1 MKRLL
6 FLLSLLFSFNAF
18 SQNQDNSINQSSKID
33 SSYLSYNY
41 ALLYQKYVEENKL
54 DSASLIII
62 NWESELGE
70 SEPIFRAKV
79 LLALKEK
86 GYLEDTLQ
94 TESSLNYINN
104 YIDRVY
110 IERSSNYIM
119 YDDNKPYFGYI
130 PISKEYDNF
139 TKHKAIELKDKFKK
153 KSLEYNV
160 CDFYGTNPDSLFVRL
175 QDDSLKNT
183 KLGKAYNKVLKRY
196 LNEPY
201 FVTNF
206 SLGAWIP
213 TGMSMKNFG
222 IHPDLGFL
230 FGVQV
235 NKMTYGLDMHIR
247 FVDTPNSYLAR
258 RNKDDVDPEK
268 TKRFFCTY
276 VGFDVKRSLI
286 KEKNV
291 ELKAMCGLGLDF
303 LEVFSS
309 DNDDEYN
316 GTRITS
322 YNFNF
327 GLGGT
332 YKFSDFNLGVEAK
345 YNIVDYTLGHHLDFK
360 GNYFSLSLIFG
371 GIFKTNDQNF
381 LDGLEIVN
389 TMISSF

>member
-18 SQNQDNSINQSSKID
+18 SQNQDSTINQSPKVDYSYI
-33 SSYLSYNY
+33 SSNC
-41 ALLYQKYVEENKL
+41 ALLYQTYIEENKL
-54 DSASLIII
+54 DSASLII
-62 NWESELGE
+62 NYWESQLGE

-79 LLALKEK
+79 LLSLKEK
-86 GYLEDTLQ
+86 GYLEDNLQ

-104 YIDRVY
+104 YIDRVD
-110 IERSSNYIM
+110 IERTSNYIV

-130 PISKEYDNF
+130 PISKEYDSF
-139 TKHKAIELKDKFKK
+139 TKLKAIELKDKFKK
-153 KSLEYNV
+153 KSLEYTI
-160 CDFYGTNPDSLFVRL
+160 CEFYGNNPDSLFVRL
-175 QDDSLKNT
+175 QDDSLKNK
-183 KLGKAYNKVLKRY
+183 KLGKEYSKMLKRY

-230 FGVQV
+230 FGVQI
-235 NKMTYGLDMHIR
+235 NKMTYGLDMHMR

-258 RNKDDVDPEK
+258 RNKEDVDPEK

-276 VGFDVKRSLI
+276 IGFDVKRSLI
-286 KEKNV
+286 KEKKV

-303 LEVFSS
+303 LEVFPS
-309 DNDDEYN
+309 DNDEEYN

-327 GLGGT
+327 GLGGI
-332 YKFSDFNLGVEAK
+332 YKFNDLNLGVEAK

-360 GNYFSLSLIFG
+360 GNYFSLSLIVG

-381 LDGLEIVN
+381 LDGLEMFN

>member
-6 FLLSLLFSFNAF
+6 ILSFLLLSFNAF
-18 SQNQDNSINQSSKID
+18 SQNQDSSINQSSKID
-33 SSYLSYNY
+33 FSYISSNY
-41 ALLYQKYVEENKL
+41 ASLYQKYIEENKL
-54 DSASLIII
+54 DSARLII
-62 NWESELGE
+62 NYWESQLGE
-70 SEPIFRAKV
+70 NEPLFRAKV
-79 LLALKEK
+79 LLSLKEK

-94 TESSLNYINN
+94 TDKALE
-104 YIDRVY
+104 YIDNYNYR
-110 IERSSNYIM
+110 INTERTSNYIV
-119 YDDNKPYFGYI
+119 YDDYKPYFGYI
-130 PISKEYDNF
+130 PISKDYDTF
-139 TKHKAIELKDKFKK
+139 TKHKAIELKDKFNK
-153 KSLEYNV
+153 KSLEYTI
-160 CDFYGTNPDSLFVRL
+160 CEFYGDNPDSIFVRL

-183 KLGKAYNKVLKRY
+183 KLGKEYSKVLKIY
-196 LNEPY
+196 LNESY
-201 FVTNF
+201 FVTNL
-206 SLGAWIP
+206 SLGAFIP

-235 NKMTYGLDMHIR
+235 NKMTYGLDMHMR
-247 FVDTPNSYLAR
+247 FVDTPNSYLAKR
-258 RNKDDVDPEK
+258 YEDDVDPEK

-276 VGFDVKRSLI
+276 IGFDVKRSLI
-286 KEKNV
+286 KDKKV

-309 DNDDEYN
+309 DNDEEYN
-316 GTRITS
+316 GTLITS

-327 GLGGT
+327 GLGGM
-332 YKFSDFNLGVEAK
+332 YKFNDFNLGIEAK

-389 TMISSF
+389 TMISSY